1 LPTVGAKPE
10 LATATKERGDGGFA
24 DRRRKAGACDGDK
37 GGTMNSIYA
46 GPKRGADRAVL
57 LAHGAGS
64 DMHAATL
71 GRVADALAVAKIPS
85 LRFNYPYRDA
95 GRKSPDRAAV
105 LDATTREA
113 AGELARQ
120 AKLPPERLVLGG
132 RSMGGRYCSLI
143 VGTDEDPVP
152 ALGLLLLGYPLHAAG
167 KPDQPRVEHF
177 PRITVPCLFASGTR
191 DSLAGKAALT
201 AAVKAIKGP
210 VTMHWLES
218 ADHGYRPRK
227 SSGRTTDDV
236 AAEVAAASVD
246 WVRSLPG

>member
-1 LPTVGAKPE
+1 
-10 LATATKERGDGGFA
+10 
-24 DRRRKAGACDGDK
+24 
-37 GGTMNSIYA
+37 MNTIYA

-71 GRVADALAVAKIPS
+71 ERVADALAAAKIPS

-105 LDATTREA
+105 LDAATREA
-113 AGELARQ
+113 AAELARVT
-120 AKLPPERLVLGG
+120 KLSPERLVLGG
-132 RSMGGRYCSLI
+132 RSMGGRYCSI
-143 VGTDEDPVP
+143 VVGDDENPVP

-177 PRITVPCLFASGTR
+177 PRLRVPCLFVSGTR
-191 DSLAGKAALT
+191 DSLASRDALG
-201 AAVKAIKGP
+201 AAVKAIKGR

-218 ADHGYRPRK
+218 ADHGYRPKK
-227 SSGRTTDDV
+227 SSGRTVEDV
-236 AAEVAAASVD
+236 AAEVAEVSTA
-246 WVRSLPG
+246 WVQSLPG